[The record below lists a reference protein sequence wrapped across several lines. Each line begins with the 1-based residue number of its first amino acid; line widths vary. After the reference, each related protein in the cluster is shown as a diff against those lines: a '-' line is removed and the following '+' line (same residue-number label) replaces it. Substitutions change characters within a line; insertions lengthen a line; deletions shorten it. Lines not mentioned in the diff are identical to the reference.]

1 VPELPPSDLPS
12 PSAGA
17 LLLGL
22 LDDASLLGRG
32 AVDAAATVA
41 AHRALREGADAALV
55 GPLDVQVSALGALLD
70 ALDAAPSSTPLGVR
84 LVADTGLVEAAEA
97 RAVLLD
103 DDRVEVSGLV
113 VALPA
118 DGPLGESAAL
128 TLESLDFALPSV
140 VEVPDAPG
148 WADAVAVIAEDG
160 AERVGLRVGDRLAEM
175 LHQAVGCG
183 AAAALTSPV
192 RAAVHDGTGP
202 GVLNVIGAVAEAL
215 GGGDVS
221 RVAAALSERDV
232 QPLLAIVA
240 SADPRR
246 VRGRLTAVAS
256 ADPAATLAGLR
267 DLGLL
272 EEDDTP

>member
-1 VPELPPSDLPS
+1 MPDQPSADLPMT
-12 PSAGA
+12 SAAA

-22 LDDASLLGRG
+22 LDDASLLGRSP
-32 AVDAAATVA
+32 ADAADAVGT
-41 AHRALREGADAALV
+41 HRALCEGVDAALV
-55 GPLDVQVSALGALLD
+55 GPLQVRVSQLGALLD
-70 ALDAAPSSTPLGVR
+70 VLDAAPSSTPLVVR

-103 DDRVEVSGLV
+103 DDRVEVAGLV
-113 VALPA
+113 VVLPV

-128 TLESLDFALPSV
+128 TLGSLDFALPSV

-148 WADAVAVIAEDG
+148 WADAVAVIADDG

-175 LHQAVGCG
+175 LYEAVDCG
-183 AAAALTSPV
+183 AVAALTSPLTCV
-192 RAAVHDGTGP
+192 VHDGTGP
-202 GVLNVIGAVAEAL
+202 GVLNVIGAVAEAVD
-215 GGGDVS
+215 GGDVS
-221 RVAAALSERDV
+221 RVAAALSERDADRLV
-232 QPLLAIVA
+232 AIVA

-246 VRGRLTAVAS
+246 VRGRLAAVAT

-272 EEDDTP
+272 EEDDTS